1 MRQRFAR
8 GGGADGEVAAAVM
21 PDVAGPGHLAA
32 DIDHHR
38 NDGVADDR
46 GKARRIVDAVL
57 QAENGCVRPQP
68 FGERPAGLLGIG
80 RLHANQH
87 QIGRAERSCIGRGFG
102 GELAV
107 ESLGVQQQAMGVDG
121 VDMRLPADERHV
133 MPGLQ

>member
-1 MRQRFAR
+1 
-8 GGGADGEVAAAVM
+8 M

-32 DIDHHR
+32 DIDDNG
-38 NDGVADDR
+38 NDGVAGDC
-46 GKARRIVDAVL
+46 GETRRIVDAVL

-68 FGERPAGLLGIG
+68 SGQRSSGLLGIG

-87 QIGRAERSCIGRGFG
+87 QGGRAERSCIGRGFG
-102 GELAV
+102 GEV
-107 ESLGVQQQAMGVDG
+107 SFESLGVQQQAMGVDG